1 MWLIHFNT
9 LAYKRM
15 WIVNDEC
22 FDIHASIYQWI
33 KILAYGLYRLA
44 MQLLKHPL
52 SHFLKKKI
60 KKRKK
65 EKKMK
70 PNRIYGMWL
79 KERVA
84 KINTHKHWYLHYSTS
99 LGLYLWIEVA
109 TILLWRL

>member
-52 SHFLKKKI
+52 SHFLKKKKI
-60 KKRKK
+60 KKKK
-65 EKKMK
+65 TEKNMK
-70 PNRIYGMWL
+70 PNQDIWDVTKRKSSKDQHTQTLIFTL
-79 KERVA
+79 F
-84 KINTHKHWYLHYSTS
+84 N
-99 LGLYLWIEVA
+99 
-109 TILLWRL
+109 